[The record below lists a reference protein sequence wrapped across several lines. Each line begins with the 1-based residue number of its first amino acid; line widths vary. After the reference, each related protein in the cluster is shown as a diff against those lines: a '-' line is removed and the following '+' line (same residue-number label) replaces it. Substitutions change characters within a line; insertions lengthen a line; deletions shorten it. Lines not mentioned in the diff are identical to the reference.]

1 MRLFSALLNRKQNG
15 SLYYQYLATFTGSIA
30 IICTE
35 MHFGWPSPSLPQL
48 LQEDSHIPMTSA
60 DGSWIA
66 VMPCLGAAFGS
77 ITGALTVDRI
87 GRKTCMLLVSPLHF
101 ITWLMVAFS
110 PSVSILNVARFIVGI
125 ADGIAFTAFP
135 MYIGEIS
142 DSKIR
147 GFLGSSI
154 SVTTMLGFLLI
165 NVIGSYFSIRD
176 TALISSALPV
186 LHFITFI
193 SMPESPYF
201 LLMKQKPEQAEM
213 SLKKL
218 KGMEDVKEEV
228 LRLNLVV
235 KEETE
240 NSGKFL
246 DLFTVRSN
254 RKAGFII
261 MGVRGIQQLSGI
273 TAITFYSQI
282 IFDQAEIGISPSTA
296 TSIYFAVQLIVT
308 IFSSILVDK
317 IGRRPLLIVSVI
329 GSGTFLALEGLYFYF
344 QTQTNIDVSKLS
356 FLPLTSLLL
365 YVIIFN
371 LGMGTVP
378 VLMLSELFPT
388 NVKAFALCIADIYFG
403 IIVTL
408 VSKFFQMMNDDFGM
422 YVPFFAFTVC
432 CAVGLIFIVT
442 CVPET
447 KDKSLE
453 EIQQY
458 LKGEDVKKNEKTNL

>member
-1 MRLFSALLNRKQNG
+1 
-15 SLYYQYLATFTGSIA
+15 
-30 IICTE
+30 

-48 LQEDSHIPMTSA
+48 LQEGSQIPMTSA
-60 DGSWIA
+60 DGSWMA
-66 VMPCLGAAFGS
+66 VMPCLGAAVGS

-87 GRKTCMLLVSPLHF
+87 GRKACMLIVSPLYF

-110 PSVSILNVARFIVGI
+110 PSVSILNIARFIVGI

-154 SVTTMLGFLLI
+154 PVTTLCGFLLI
-165 NVIGSYFSIRD
+165 NVIGSHFSIRS
-176 TALISSALPV
+176 TALIASSLPI
-186 LHFITFI
+186 LHFSTFLW
-193 SMPESPYF
+193 MPESPYF
-201 LLMKQKPEQAEM
+201 LIMKEKSDQAAL

-228 LRLNLVV
+228 LRLSLIV

-254 RKAGFII
+254 RKAGIII
-261 MGVRGIQQLSGI
+261 MGVRAVQQFSGVN
-273 TAITFYSQI
+273 AIAFYAQI
-282 IFDQAEIGISPSTA
+282 IFDQAKTDISPSSA
-296 TSIYFAVQLIVT
+296 TSIYFAVQLIVA
-308 IFSSILVDK
+308 ICSSILVDK
-317 IGRRPLLIVSVI
+317 LGRRPLLIVSVI
-329 GSGTFLALEGLYFYF
+329 GSGFFLAAEGLYFYF
-344 QTQTNIDVSKLS
+344 QTQTNFEVSKLS

-371 LGMGTVP
+371 LGMGTIP

-408 VSKFFQMMNDDFGM
+408 VSKFFQMMNDDYGM
-422 YVPFFAFTVC
+422 HVPFFAFTTC
-432 CAVGLIFIVT
+432 CAIGLIFIVI

-447 KDKSLE
+447 KGTSSSTRNKHSELNSHICRLSKDL
-453 EIQQY
+453 I
-458 LKGEDVKKNEKTNL
+458 